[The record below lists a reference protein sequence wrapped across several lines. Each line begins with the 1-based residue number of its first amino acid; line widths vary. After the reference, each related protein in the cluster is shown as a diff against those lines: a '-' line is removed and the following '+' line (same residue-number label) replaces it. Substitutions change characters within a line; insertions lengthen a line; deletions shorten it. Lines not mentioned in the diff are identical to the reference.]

1 MTANFE
7 SRFDAE
13 YDGEIPPGVNEAA
26 LRRME
31 VVAHALDESVQVPGT
46 NASVGLD
53 PILGVVPVVGDLL
66 SAGLSL
72 YIVVEAANLGV
83 SYTTLLR
90 MIGNIAID
98 TVGGSVPYLGTLF
111 DSFWKANIRNVETVL
126 EDLAEPATDNSEG
139 IDTETAVE
147 IPVQTD

>member
-7 SRFDAE
+7 SRFDAA
-13 YDGEIPPGVNEAA
+13 YDGEIPSSVDEAA

-53 PILGVVPVVGDLL
+53 PILGVVPVVGDLV

-90 MIGNIAID
+90 MIANIAID

-111 DSFWKANIRNVETVL
+111 DSFWKANIRNVEAVL
-126 EDLAEPATDNSEG
+126 DDLAEPATESSEG